1 MNFYFHAIY
10 KMGPDL
16 ADGGQV
22 LLLNLRE
29 LVEANDGS
37 IFHLH
42 GTLMEIAWFEV
53 LEKFLVSGRRT
64 TDLGHNA
71 VEDVVHVR
79 DLHATLLHL
88 LGIDHERYSV
98 QYQGLDAVIQI

>member
-16 ADGGQV
+16 ADDGQV

-29 LVEANDGS
+29 LGEANDGS

-42 GTLMEIAWFEV
+42 GTLTEIA
-53 LEKFLVSGRRT
+53 
-64 TDLGHNA
+64 
-71 VEDVVHVR
+71 
-79 DLHATLLHL
+79 
-88 LGIDHERYSV
+88 
-98 QYQGLDAVIQI
+98 